1 MTLYEID
8 QNLMALVDPETGEL
22 LDVEAFARLQMAREK
37 KLEGMALW
45 VKELTAQAKAIGEEI
60 KGLQERKQ
68 GAERK
73 AEHLKEYLS
82 VLLGGEKFQTPRCS
96 VTYRRTTAVAV
107 ENPEKLIRW
116 LEDSG
121 YDDCVKY
128 KPPEL
133 SKSEVGKL
141 LKGGVPVPY
150 ASLQSRM
157 SLGVK

>member
-1 MTLYEID
+1 M
-8 QNLMALVDPETGEL
+8 
-22 LDVEAFARLQMAREK
+22 
-37 KLEGMALW
+37 
-45 VKELTAQAKAIGEEI
+45 KELTATAAAIGEEI
-60 KGLQERKQ
+60 KGLQERKK

-96 VTYRRTTAVAV
+96 VTYRRTTAVEV
-107 ENPEKLIRW
+107 EDPEKLIRW

-141 LKGGVPVPY
+141 LKGGVSVPY

>member
-1 MTLYEID
+1 MTIYEID
-8 QNLMALVDPETGEL
+8 QSIMELVDPETGEL
-22 LDVEAFARLQMAREK
+22 LDCAAFERLQLERER

-45 VKELTAQAKAIGEEI
+45 VKDLTATAAAIGEEI
-60 KGLQERKQ
+60 KALQGRKQ
-68 GAERK
+68 AAERK
-73 AEHLKEYLS
+73 AEHLKAYLS
-82 VLLGGEKFQTPRCS
+82 ALLAGEKFQTPRCS
-96 VTYRRTTAVAV
+96 VTYRRTTAVEV

-141 LKGGVPVPY
+141 LKGGVAVPG
-150 ASLQSRM
+150 ASLRERL